1 MDEFFIVNGGYP
13 LKGEIE
19 VGGAKNVVLPAL
31 VAGLL
36 TQERVIL
43 ENIPLIADLFSMI
56 HISEKLGV
64 KINVHNHKLIIDNS
78 HFLNQK
84 ISLEAG
90 AKLRSSFMMI
100 IPLLLRF
107 GKAKIPNPG
116 GCRIGARPVERL
128 IEGLKSLGVK
138 IKYKPEDGYFHAE
151 VRRLTGTTYKFP
163 KNSHM
168 GTEMMMMGAALALG
182 KTILEN
188 AALEPEVDDLIKLLN
203 QMGAKIKRVK
213 PRIIVIDG
221 VKKLK
226 GVSYKIMSDRN
237 EAVTLA
243 IAAIATRGD
252 VFVKGAD
259 QKVLQFFLEKL
270 DQAGAGWEAFK
281 DGMRFYGKNSLRAVD
296 VTTSCYP
303 GFMTDWQAPWAV
315 LMTQAQGV
323 SRIHETIYESRFQ
336 YVLELLKMG
345 AKISFYNPQV
355 TNPAELYNFNLQDDK
370 KGYYRAIKIMGPT
383 KLHNGVLEIPDL
395 RAGATLVLA
404 ALTASGKSFLS
415 GIFHIDRGYEKLE
428 ERLSKLGARI
438 QRAKE

>member
-1 MDEFFIVNGGYP
+1 MDDIFIVNGGYP
-13 LKGEIE
+13 LKGETE
-19 VGGAKNVVLPAL
+19 VSGAKNVVLPAL

-36 TQERVIL
+36 TQEKVLLRNV
-43 ENIPLIADLFSMI
+43 PLIADLFSMI

-64 KINVHNHKLIIDNS
+64 KISVNSHELTIDNS
-78 HFLNQK
+78 HFLNQE

-90 AKLRSSFMMI
+90 AKLRTSFMMI

-107 GKAKIPNPG
+107 GRAKIPNPG

-128 IEGLKSLGVK
+128 IEGLESLGVK
-138 IKYKPEDGYFHAE
+138 IKYSPDDGYFHAE
-151 VRRLTGTTYKFP
+151 ARKLIGTTYRFP

-168 GTEMMMMGAALALG
+168 GTEMMVMAATLALG

-213 PRIIVIDG
+213 PRTIVIDG

-226 GVSYKIMSDRN
+226 GTSYKIMTDRN

-243 IAAIATRGD
+243 IAGIATHGD
-252 VFVKGAD
+252 ILVKGAD
-259 QKVLQFFLEKL
+259 QKVLQLFLEKL
-270 DQAGAGWEAFK
+270 DQAGAGWESLEK
-281 DGMRFYGKNSLRAVD
+281 GIRFYWKNPLRAVD
-296 VTTSCYP
+296 VMTSSYP

-315 LMTQAQGV
+315 LMTQANGQAK
-323 SRIHETIYESRFQ
+323 IHETIYESRFQ
-336 YVLELLKMG
+336 YVLELIKMG
-345 AKISFYNPQV
+345 AKISFYNPKV
-355 TNPAELYNFNLQDDK
+355 INPAELYNFNLQDDR

-383 KLHNGVLEIPDL
+383 KLHNAVLEIPDL

-404 ALTASGKSFLS
+404 ALTASGKNFLS
-415 GIFHIDRGYEKLE
+415 GVSHIDRGYERFE
-428 ERLSKLGARI
+428 ERLVKLGAKI
-438 QRAKE
+438 QRTKE